1 MKLEARHLT
10 KSYTEHT
17 VLDVADVAFG
27 NYGIEGLIGPNGAGK
42 STLLGCLTRR
52 IPPTTGEIVLTTE
65 DERTDLLPLKSH
77 EVTRLGLIKT
87 NQRIQGFDSLNIRD
101 QLRMAATP
109 PEAEGWRNSWKPAE
123 PDEETEAEIDRLF
136 ERFPFEDPDG
146 PANSGGEKK
155 LVDILRC
162 LMTNPTLL
170 LMDEPTAGLPHEIT
184 DAVMA
189 LVRERVEAGAF
200 RAVVI
205 EHDLDLIWN
214 NCDYVH
220 FLSEGSILFD
230 GTPEEVKANRVVAEK
245 YMGV

>member
-1 MKLEARHLT
+1 M
-10 KSYTEHT
+10 
-17 VLDVADVAFG
+17 LDVGEVAFG
-27 NYGIEGLIGPNGAGK
+27 TYGTEGLIGPNGAGK

-52 IPPTTGEIVLTTE
+52 IPPTTGEIVLVSE
-65 DERTDLLPLKSH
+65 EERTDLLPLKSH

-87 NQRIQGFDSLNIRD
+87 NQRIQGFDSLGIRD

-109 PEAEGWRNSWKPAE
+109 PEAEGWRNAWTPAE
-123 PDEETEAEIDRLF
+123 PDEETEAEIDALF
-136 ERFPFEDPDG
+136 ARFPFEDPEG

-162 LMTNPTLL
+162 LMTKPTLL

-189 LVRERVEAGAF
+189 LVREQVEAGAF